1 MKQIWRNL
9 NQACSLSTTKENKG
23 ITELSDNGENIA
35 DNLLMSNVLN
45 KYFATVGGSLPKKL
59 QNNSPN
65 SFISFK
71 NYFDSPSKNSILV
84 YPVSCEE
91 LSRLIA
97 NLNTS
102 KSAGPDNIGPKL
114 VKAVFANICTPLLYI
129 FNLSLSN
136 GIVPDQLKLAKV
148 GAIYKKGE
156 KKLACN
162 YRPISLLS
170 IFDKLLEKNYEKQII

>member
-84 YPVSCEE
+84 YPVSWGIKPINCKSKH
-91 LSRLIA
+91 LKIRRSRQYW
-97 NLNTS
+97 T
-102 KSAGPDNIGPKL
+102 
-114 VKAVFANICTPLLYI
+114 
-129 FNLSLSN
+129 
-136 GIVPDQLKLAKV
+136 
-148 GAIYKKGE
+148 
-156 KKLACN
+156 
-162 YRPISLLS
+162 
-170 IFDKLLEKNYEKQII
+170 